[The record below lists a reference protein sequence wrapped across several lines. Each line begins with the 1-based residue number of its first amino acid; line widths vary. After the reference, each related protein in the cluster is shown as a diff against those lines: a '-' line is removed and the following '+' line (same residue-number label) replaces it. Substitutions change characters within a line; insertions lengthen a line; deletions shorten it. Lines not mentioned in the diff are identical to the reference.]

1 MSFNYTFPGVVK
13 GNLAISSIIKG
24 NSAIPS
30 WYAAVNTSI
39 LAKEETLPT
48 DQEQWGVQNSLEE
61 LP

>member
-1 MSFNYTFPGVVK
+1 MFFNCTFPGIVK
-13 GNLAISSIIKG
+13 GNSAISSIIKG

-48 DQEQWGVQNSLEE
+48 DQEPWGVQNSSEE